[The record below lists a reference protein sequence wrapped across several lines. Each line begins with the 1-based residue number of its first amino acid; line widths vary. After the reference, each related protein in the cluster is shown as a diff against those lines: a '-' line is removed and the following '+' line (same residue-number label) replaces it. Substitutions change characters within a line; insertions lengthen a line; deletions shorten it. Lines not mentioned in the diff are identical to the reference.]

1 MALALDRKTLVLVK
15 SETTY
20 GTDPTPSESTDT
32 MLIYGDG
39 AGVWSADNS
48 MIDKAALR
56 ASLTPTKQLVGRA
69 KGMFKPATVL
79 MSKTSA
85 GKPFFAP
92 LLKACGLK
100 ETSATVSSS
109 SSWTYAPSDT
119 GPGSAAG
126 EFQSCTAYVYSD
138 GVLAK
143 VNGILGTGSLS
154 MQAGQ
159 AADLTFDMQ
168 GIYNAP
174 TTTSMPASPV
184 YPSDTKVLVESES
197 LLIGSYTPIVRS
209 LTFNFGVSVVER
221 ADANAAYGFKGVHI
235 SGRAATLEVVVEA
248 ENTLASKDF
257 FALLRS
263 ASVSDAI
270 TWTHAT
276 GSTSK
281 ILFNVTAP
289 QITNVA
295 ISQQDG
301 IKLYTI
307 SYMCQSTS
315 DGGEYTIEFREKP

>member
-20 GTDPTPSESTDT
+20 GTDPTPSASSDT

-39 AGVWSADNS
+39 AGVWSADNT

-56 ASLTPTKQLVGRA
+56 ASLTPSTQLVGRA

-85 GKPFFAP
+85 ARPFFAP

-119 GPGSAAG
+119 GPSSSSGDYQSA
-126 EFQSCTAYVYSD
+126 TAYVYSD

-143 VNGILGTGSLS
+143 VNGILGTASLA

-168 GIYNAP
+168 GTYNAP
-174 TTTSMPASPV
+174 TTTATPSPV
-184 YPSDTKVLVESES
+184 TYPSDTKVLVASEA
-197 LLIGSYTPIVRS
+197 LTIGAYTPIVRS
-209 LTFNFGVSVVER
+209 LTFNFGATVVER
-221 ADANAAYGFKGVHI
+221 LNVNDAFGFKGVHI
-235 SGRAATLEVVVEA
+235 SGRTATLEVVLEA

-257 FALLRS
+257 FALLR
-263 ASVSDAI
+263 AGTTTDAV
-270 TWTHAT
+270 TWTHST

-281 ILFNVTAP
+281 IIFTVATP
-289 QITNVA
+289 QITSVA
-295 ISQQDG
+295 VSQQDG
-301 IKLYTI
+301 IKLYTV
-307 SYMCQSTS
+307 SYRCSSTT
-315 DGGEYTIEFREKP
+315 DGGDYTIEFREAP

>member
-39 AGVWSADNS
+39 AGVWSADNTL
-48 MIDKAALR
+48 IDKAALR

-79 MSKTSA
+79 MSKNPS
-85 GKPFFAP
+85 KPFFAP

-119 GPGSAAG
+119 GPSSSAAD
-126 EFQSCTAYVYSD
+126 FQSCTAYVYSD
-138 GVLAK
+138 GVLCK
-143 VNGILGTGSLS
+143 VNGVLGTGSLS

-159 AADLTFDMQ
+159 APDLTFDMQ

-174 TTTSMPASPV
+174 ITASMPSPV
-184 YPSDTKVLVESES
+184 TYPSDTKVLVESES

-209 LTFNFGVSVVER
+209 LTFNFGTSVVER
-221 ADANAAYGFKGVHI
+221 ADANSAFGFKGVHI
-235 SGRAATLEVVVEA
+235 SGRKATLEIVVEA

-257 FALLRS
+257 FAELR
-263 ASVSDAI
+263 AATVSNAI

-281 ILFNVTAP
+281 ILFSVPTP

-301 IKLYTI
+301 IKLYTV
-307 SYMCQSTS
+307 SYECSSAT
-315 DGGEYTIEFREKP
+315 DGADYSIEFREKP